1 MTERIELHS
10 KDFSNVVSLLEEFD
24 VTKVEVIVN
33 ELLKTVSINGETPE
47 TEIYIKS
54 HYDDVLVISRIFLK
68 NRGKGLGTNIF
79 RQLKSLA
86 LSKGF
91 KKILVV
97 QTLTKEI
104 NGLCR
109 KEGYVPVEHMG
120 FYHEGE
126 FLGNYELIL

>member
-1 MTERIELHS
+1 MTERIELCS
-10 KDFSNVVSLLEEFD
+10 KDFSDVISLLEEFD
-24 VTKVEVIVN
+24 ETKIEVTVN
-33 ELLKTVSINGETPE
+33 EFFKSVSINGETPE
-47 TEIYIKS
+47 TELYIKS
-54 HYDDVLVISRIFLK
+54 NYNDVLVISRFFLK

-86 LSKGF
+86 ISKGY
-91 KKILVV
+91 KKIIVE
-97 QTLTKEI
+97 QTFTKEM